1 MYIKK
6 LIKYKLN
13 RSFHQ
18 LWTGNIIVILNLFFK
33 DILVSVNF
41 VHVNVL
47 QEEAEFLSSL
57 GSHRR
62 SNTHSKASSGSESDG
77 GSHITSRVS
86 GKRERERD
94 SSLSWMGAL
103 SSWVGWVERRD
114 WDFSLSL
121 TGAREREGERDSSL
135 SLTGAHTS
143 WVGWVGRER
152 RRKEERDSSLCL
164 MGALT
169 SYVEWMERRDRCFQH
184 NLLTDPIV

>member
-13 RSFHQ
+13 RSFLQ
-18 LWTGNIIVILNLFFK
+18 LWTGNIIVILILFFK

-41 VHVNVL
+41 IHVNVL

-77 GSHITSRVS
+77 GSHIMSRVS

-94 SSLSWMGAL
+94 SSLSWMGDL
-103 SSWVGWVERRD
+103 TSWVGWVERRD

-164 MGALT
+164 MGALI
-169 SYVEWMERRDRCFQH
+169 SYLEWMERRERCFQH

>member
-13 RSFHQ
+13 RSFLQ

-77 GSHITSRVS
+77 GSHIMSRVS
-86 GKRERERD
+86 GKRERETD

-103 SSWVGWVERRD
+103 TSWVGWVERRD

-164 MGALT
+164 MGALI
-169 SYVEWMERRDRCFQH
+169 SCLEWMERRERCFQH

>member
-13 RSFHQ
+13 RSFLH
-18 LWTGNIIVILNLFFK
+18 LWTGNIIVILILFFK

-77 GSHITSRVS
+77 GSHIMSRVS

-103 SSWVGWVERRD
+103 TSWVGWVERRD

-121 TGAREREGERDSSL
+121 TGA
-135 SLTGAHTS
+135 HTS

-152 RRKEERDSSLCL
+152 KRKEERDSSLCL
-164 MGALT
+164 MGALI
-169 SYVEWMERRDRCFQH
+169 SYLEWMERRERCFQH

>member
-13 RSFHQ
+13 RSFLH
-18 LWTGNIIVILNLFFK
+18 LWTGNIIVILILFFK

-77 GSHITSRVS
+77 GSHIMSRVS

-103 SSWVGWVERRD
+103 TSWVGWVERRD

-121 TGAREREGERDSSL
+121 TGAREREGERDSSE
-135 SLTGAHTS
+135 SDRGSHIMS
-143 WVGWVGRER
+143 RVSGEREKKERRER
-152 RRKEERDSSLCL
+152 
-164 MGALT
+164 
-169 SYVEWMERRDRCFQH
+169 F
-184 NLLTDPIV
+184 

>member
-13 RSFHQ
+13 RSFLQ
-18 LWTGNIIVILNLFFK
+18 LWTGNIIVILILFFK

-77 GSHITSRVS
+77 GSHIMSRVS
-86 GKRERERD
+86 GKRERKRD
-94 SSLSWMGAL
+94 SSLSWMGDL
-103 SSWVGWVERRD
+103 TSWVGWVERRD

-121 TGAREREGERDSSL
+121 TGVREREGERDSSL

-164 MGALT
+164 MGALI
-169 SYVEWMERRDRCFQH
+169 SYLEWMERRERCFQH
-184 NLLTDPIV
+184 NLLTDAIV

>member
-13 RSFHQ
+13 RSFLQ
-18 LWTGNIIVILNLFFK
+18 LWTGNIIVILILFFK

-77 GSHITSRVS
+77 GSHIMSRVS
-86 GKRERERD
+86 GKRERKRD
-94 SSLSWMGAL
+94 SSLSWMGDL
-103 SSWVGWVERRD
+103 TSWVGWVERRD

-121 TGAREREGERDSSL
+121 TGAREREGERDSSE
-135 SLTGAHTS
+135 SYRGSHIMS
-143 WVGWVGRER
+143 RVSGWER
-152 RRKEERDSSLCL
+152 KRKEERDSSLCL
-164 MGALT
+164 MGALI
-169 SYVEWMERRDRCFQH
+169 SYLEWMERRERCFQH

>member
-6 LIKYKLN
+6 LIKFKLN
-13 RSFHQ
+13 RSFLQ

-77 GSHITSRVS
+77 GSHIMSRVS
-86 GKRERERD
+86 GKRERKRFQSELNGSSHFMSRVSGEKRLRFQSESNRSERK
-94 SSLSWMGAL
+94 
-103 SSWVGWVERRD
+103 R
-114 WDFSLSL
+114 
-121 TGAREREGERDSSL
+121 
-135 SLTGAHTS
+135 
-143 WVGWVGRER
+143 GRER
-152 RRKEERDSSLCL
+152 F
-164 MGALT
+164 
-169 SYVEWMERRDRCFQH
+169 V
-184 NLLTDPIV
+184 

>member
-13 RSFHQ
+13 RSFLH
-18 LWTGNIIVILNLFFK
+18 LWTGNIIVILILFFK

-47 QEEAEFLSSL
+47 QEEAEFLGSL

-77 GSHITSRVS
+77 GSHIMSRVS
-86 GKRERERD
+86 GKRERD
-94 SSLSWMGAL
+94 SSLSWMGDL
-103 SSWVGWVERRD
+103 TSWVGWVERRD

-121 TGAREREGERDSSL
+121 TGAREREGERDSSE
-135 SLTGAHTS
+135 SDRGSHIMS
-143 WVGWVGRER
+143 RVSGEREKKERRER
-152 RRKEERDSSLCL
+152 
-164 MGALT
+164 
-169 SYVEWMERRDRCFQH
+169 F
-184 NLLTDPIV
+184 

>member
-13 RSFHQ
+13 RSFLQ

-77 GSHITSRVS
+77 GSHIMSRVS

-121 TGAREREGERDSSL
+121 TGAREREKGDSSL

-164 MGALT
+164 MGALI
-169 SYVEWMERRDRCFQH
+169 SYLEWMERRERCFQH

>member
-13 RSFHQ
+13 RSFLQ
-18 LWTGNIIVILNLFFK
+18 LWTGNIIVILILFFI

-77 GSHITSRVS
+77 GSHIMSRVS

-94 SSLSWMGAL
+94 SSLSWMGDL
-103 SSWVGWVERRD
+103 TSWVGWVERRD

-164 MGALT
+164 MGALI
-169 SYVEWMERRDRCFQH
+169 SYLEWMERRERCFQH